1 MRILNE
7 PPTLRFYSTPGPMT
21 DPGRHED
28 LLKDL
33 PQDVAG
39 LAAVGQGLI
48 IHEHL
53 AWQYGITLAAEEQAA
68 VHVRPVEQLLGLIAA
83 RDARPLD
90 VAREPAD
97 RIAGNCRHFT
107 VLMVAMLRFQ
117 GVPARARC
125 GFGGYFGT
133 GTFEDH
139 WVCEYWNKSEQRWML
154 VDAQIDAPQ
163 RELFPIDFD
172 LTDVPPDR
180 FLIAGDAWM
189 KCRAG
194 TEDPAKFGLSML
206 GEAGYWWIAGNLMRD
221 AAALGNLELLPWDS
235 WGAMPAPEAVI
246 GPDDLELFDL
256 LSGYTR
262 LADDAFD
269 LLRQLCAD
277 DDRLAVPPAVTN
289 ALRGREEPL

>member
-1 MRILNE
+1 
-7 PPTLRFYSTPGPMT
+7 
-21 DPGRHED
+21 
-28 LLKDL
+28 
-33 PQDVAG
+33 
-39 LAAVGQGLI
+39 
-48 IHEHL
+48 
-53 AWQYGITLAAEEQAA
+53 
-68 VHVRPVEQLLGLIAA
+68 
-83 RDARPLD
+83 
-90 VAREPAD
+90 
-97 RIAGNCRHFT
+97 
-107 VLMVAMLRFQ
+107 
-117 GVPARARC
+117 
-125 GFGGYFGT
+125 
-133 GTFEDH
+133 
-139 WVCEYWNKSEQRWML
+139 ML
-154 VDAQIDAPQ
+154 VDAQIDARQ

-172 LTDVPPDR
+172 LTDVPRDR

-189 KCRAG
+189 KCREG
-194 TEDPAKFGLSML
+194 IEDPAKFGLSLL